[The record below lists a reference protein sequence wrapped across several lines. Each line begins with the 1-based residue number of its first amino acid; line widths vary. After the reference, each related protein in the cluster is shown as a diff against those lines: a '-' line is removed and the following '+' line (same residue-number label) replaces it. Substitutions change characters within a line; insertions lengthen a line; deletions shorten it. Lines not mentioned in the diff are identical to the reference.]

1 MIHPTAVVHPDAQ
14 VHPEATVGPM
24 CIIGPDV
31 RVGRGTNL
39 IGHVWVEG
47 PTVIGE
53 DNQVFPFACLGGP
66 SQTRSRPVDAEPML
80 VIGDRNQIRETV
92 TIHRGSTASSTT
104 RIGDDCLIMAS
115 VHIGH
120 DCVIG
125 NGCVVSSGSCIA
137 GHCRLDDFVN
147 LSGMVFVVQNL
158 HVGTH
163 AFVTAMVKVDHD
175 VPPYTIADGLDG
187 MAIRGVNLIGLRRRN
202 FPRQTLRHIVDAV
215 RVWTTRTDLSRA
227 DRLQHMEARHGHLP
241 EVKNLVDF
249 LTTRGA
255 LPNAR
260 QPSRLPTAGRLL
272 PPTQRPEVP
281 SPPG

>member
-1 MIHPTAVVHPDAQ
+1 
-14 VHPEATVGPM
+14 M

-39 IGHVWVEG
+39 IGHVRVEG

-104 RIGDDCLIMAS
+104 RIGDDCLI
-115 VHIGH
+115 
-120 DCVIG
+120 
-125 NGCVVSSGSCIA
+125 
-137 GHCRLDDFVN
+137 
-147 LSGMVFVVQNL
+147 
-158 HVGTH
+158 
-163 AFVTAMVKVDHD
+163 
-175 VPPYTIADGLDG
+175 
-187 MAIRGVNLIGLRRRN
+187 
-202 FPRQTLRHIVDAV
+202 PRQTLRHIVDAV

-227 DRLQHMEARHGHLP
+227 DRLHHMEARHGHLP

-272 PPTQRPEVP
+272 PPTQRSEVP